1 MVQGE
6 LFRDESSI
14 SGLGSLDRARKSF
27 LSCHQL
33 TITYDKLLVVLIAW
47 VIVFALTYSFGVEHG
62 KRAVE
67 KSIELHMGAHTDTVS
82 LTVKPKTP
90 PSEASPNE
98 ETIILVNQEPAA
110 DAEPLPVSQMV
121 SVPPAPR
128 PFPVA
133 DLAKKGS
140 YTVQLVTYADEKQ
153 AVREIDHL
161 KTKGHEVFVIPSG
174 HYYQVCAN
182 YFDDKVKARNFL
194 KQFSELGRYPDAYV
208 RPVVR

>member
-14 SGLGSLDRARKSF
+14 SGLGSLDRARKPF
-27 LSCHQL
+27 LSRHQL
-33 TITYDKLLVVLIAW
+33 TIPYDKLLLVLIAW
-47 VIVFALTYSFGVEHG
+47 VVVFALTYSFGVEHG

-67 KSIELHMGAHTDTVS
+67 KSLESLLPAHTDTVS
-82 LTVKPKTP
+82 LTVEPKT
-90 PSEASPNE
+90 SSKASAKE
-98 ETIILVNQEPAA
+98 ETVILVNQEPAVETEQVPR
-110 DAEPLPVSQMV
+110 DQTVSN
-121 SVPPAPR
+121 PPAPS

-153 AVREIDHL
+153 AIREIDHL
-161 KTKGHEVFVIPSG
+161 KTKGQEGFVIPSG

-194 KQFSELGRYPDAYV
+194 KQFRELSRYPDAYV

>member
-27 LSCHQL
+27 LSRHQL
-33 TITYDKLLVVLIAW
+33 TLTYDKLLLVLIAW

-62 KRAVE
+62 KRTVE
-67 KSIELHMGAHTDTVS
+67 KSLESLLPAHTDTVS
-82 LTVKPKTP
+82 LTVEPKTP

-110 DAEPLPVSQMV
+110 DAEP
-121 SVPPAPR
+121 APR

-133 DLAKKGS
+133 DLAKEGS

>member
-27 LSCHQL
+27 LSRHQL
-33 TITYDKLLVVLIAW
+33 TLTYDKLLLVLIAW

-62 KRAVE
+62 KRTVE
-67 KSIELHMGAHTDTVS
+67 KSLESLLPAHTDTVS

-110 DAEPLPVSQMV
+110 DAE
-121 SVPPAPR
+121 PAPR